1 VKALHQVMM
10 SLFLSLLL
18 TSCAER
24 TVIKTVYLHPPSN
37 LLEDTKVTSKVPK
50 TMGELKLTLI
60 SFQSALQQ
68 CNIDKQEVRKYGLAF
83 K

>member
-1 VKALHQVMM
+1 MKALHRVMM

-24 TVIKTVYLHPPSN
+24 IVIKTVYLTPPDN
-37 LLEDTKVTSKVPK
+37 LLEETKVQGKVPK
-50 TMGELKLTLI
+50 TQGELKLALVN
-60 SFQSALQQ
+60 SLSAVKQ
-68 CNIDKQEVRKYGLAF
+68 CNADKEEVRKYGLAF